1 MIYRRAYLAAYAA
14 AMARK
19 HRPQWS
25 WWKLRMVCRCG
36 DTLPCRK
43 LAELPPLDRTSRT
56 AVHEPG

>member
-1 MIYRRAYLAAYAA
+1 MYRRAYVAAYEA

-36 DTLPCRK
+36 ATLPCR
-43 LAELPPLDRTSRT
+43 AATDLPPLDRPDS
-56 AVHEPG
+56 AS